1 MEVVVDSIQQVLELL
16 LCSLQI
22 TRQLESTFLLNR
34 EHIYRI
40 SMMLIIYFIVTTN
53 PYKDD
58 ETKTGTW
65 NFLLGIS
72 LSE

>member
-1 MEVVVDSIQQVLELL
+1 MEMVVDSIQQVLELL

-34 EHIYRI
+34 YRI

-72 LSE
+72 LDPDQ